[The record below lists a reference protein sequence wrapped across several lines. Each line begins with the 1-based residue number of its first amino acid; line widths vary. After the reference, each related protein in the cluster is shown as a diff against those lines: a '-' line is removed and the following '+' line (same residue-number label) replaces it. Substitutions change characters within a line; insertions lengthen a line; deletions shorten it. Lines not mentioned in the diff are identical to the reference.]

1 MIRRASISSGTDA
14 QLPDARERLI
24 RPTVERWFPGMIRRA
39 SVASGI
45 CAQLPDAACTPY
57 PAYKISK
64 TQYIARSL

>member
-1 MIRRASISSGTDA
+1 MIRRTC
-14 QLPDARERLI
+14 
-24 RPTVERWFPGMIRRA
+24 
-39 SVASGI
+39 VASGI